1 MTTGSDFV
9 WVLFLNDMRS
19 AHFEELVPVARAM
32 TRETLVA
39 YVRREKCETYLEP
52 TGRPMTE
59 ENWEPGLPTRF
70 NPQKWCKV
78 FRKGGHLVQ
87 KSRTNR
93 DAIFCADGALP

>member
-39 YVRREKCETYLEP
+39 YVRREKCET
-52 TGRPMTE
+52 
-59 ENWEPGLPTRF
+59 W
-70 NPQKWCKV
+70 
-78 FRKGGHLVQ
+78 
-87 KSRTNR
+87 
-93 DAIFCADGALP
+93 